1 MTTLKTLSLFAALAA
16 GACRHPAATRDHG
29 HEHEHAES
37 APSISITRWTPNYEL
52 FVHFPPLE
60 PGKSVRYDAHVT
72 RLSDFAPVTTG
83 RFTVRFER
91 AGKPLGAVH
100 AARVTR
106 PGVFTP
112 EGKTPALAGQYQL
125 VMEYVD
131 GSELEIFRGG
141 TVSVSA
147 KRAGTGEQ
155 SGGIEFSK
163 EAQWSI
169 PFATA
174 FAGARAMAREIE
186 LPATVEPAAG
196 EQLTIAAPTSGR
208 FFHPEGVALASGRRI
223 ERDDVLGTL
232 APNAEG
238 EDLAGLEL
246 AAEQARIERRRLEQE
261 LARIRPLVAQGL
273 LPEKRRIDLENE
285 LLQRDAERKSAE
297 RRLARVLSPAAGGG
311 VPIRSARSGVVSEV
325 LVGNGQPV
333 VSGAPLLRLRG
344 SGELWARARFVS
356 QGAFETARAVPTAV
370 RLLDGTRV
378 PLPAEARFLS
388 AEPVIDPA
396 SGVATWVA
404 VLPESAT
411 TEAPKNDAGAAG
423 PELRVG
429 ASVVLIG
436 RAGEPR
442 QALSVPES
450 AVIDINTISYV
461 FVQTGGETFDKRRVE
476 AGARDG
482 DYVEIRA
489 GVRAGER
496 VVSRGGFDVHLATLA
511 GPVESHRH

>member
-1 MTTLKTLSLFAALAA
+1 
-16 GACRHPAATRDHG
+16 
-29 HEHEHAES
+29 
-37 APSISITRWTPNYEL
+37 
-52 FVHFPPLE
+52 
-60 PGKSVRYDAHVT
+60 
-72 RLSDFAPVTTG
+72 
-83 RFTVRFER
+83 
-91 AGKPLGAVH
+91 
-100 AARVTR
+100 
-106 PGVFTP
+106 
-112 EGKTPALAGQYQL
+112 
-125 VMEYVD
+125 
-131 GSELEIFRGG
+131 
-141 TVSVSA
+141 VSVSA
-147 KRAGTGEQ
+147 KPTGTGEQ

-169 PFATA
+169 RFATA
-174 FAGARAMAREIE
+174 LAEPRSMAREIE

-208 FFHPEGVALASGRRI
+208 FFHPEGMALASGRRI
-223 ERDDVLGTL
+223 ERGDVLGTL
-232 APNAEG
+232 AANAEG

-246 AAEQARIERRRLEQE
+246 AAEQARLERRRLEQE
-261 LARIRPLVAQGL
+261 LARVRPLVAQGL
-273 LPEKRRIDLENE
+273 LPERRGLDLENE
-285 LLQRDAERKSAE
+285 LLQRDAERRSAE
-297 RRLARVLSPAAGGG
+297 RRLSRVLSPAAGGG
-311 VPIRSARSGVVSEV
+311 VPIRSARAGVVSEV

-333 VSGAPLLRLRG
+333 ASGAALLRLRG
-344 SGELWARARFVS
+344 SGELWVRARFVS
-356 QGAFETARAVPTAV
+356 RGAFETERAVPTAV
-370 RLLDGTRV
+370 RVLDGTRL

-388 AEPVIDPA
+388 PEPVIDPA

-404 VLPESAT
+404 VLPETVTAQ
-411 TEAPKNDAGAAG
+411 APNDAGAAD

-429 ASVVLIG
+429 ESVVLIG

-476 AGARDG
+476 AGGRDG
-482 DYVEIRA
+482 DHIEIRA